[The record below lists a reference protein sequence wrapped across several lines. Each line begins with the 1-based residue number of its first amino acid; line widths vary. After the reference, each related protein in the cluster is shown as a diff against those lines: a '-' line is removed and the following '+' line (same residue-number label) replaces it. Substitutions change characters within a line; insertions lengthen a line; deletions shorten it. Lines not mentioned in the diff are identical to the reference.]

1 MSPVVDALERFKQP
15 EYTGENRCRA
25 CTVVNLLIAG
35 ALSGGAGVGVGSS
48 VSIAGGVFL
57 GVSVMAVSVLLIYV
71 RGYLVPKTPELT
83 KKYFPPWLLALFGKD
98 PETAQPTINA
108 IDAETELVRAGA
120 LEECEDS
127 DDLCLTAEF
136 RTDWDDEIAQLRE
149 NGTDRAQ
156 LLGLLD
162 IEERNVEFHEH
173 GNAFQAFVDGTPVGT
188 WESEAAYIADLAAA
202 NTLVSYHPNW
212 TRLSIEAKSQLL
224 SGLRLFIEDC
234 PACGGEPT
242 FGADTVESCCS
253 QYEVAA
259 VSCTE
264 CDARLFETRM

>member
-1 MSPVVDALERFKQP
+1 MSPTVDALEQFKQP

-25 CTVVNLLIAG
+25 CTVVNLLIA
-35 ALSGGAGVGVGSS
+35 AVVSSGLAASVGLS
-48 VSIAGGVFL
+48 VSVLGGVAVGITL
-57 GVSVMAVSVLLIYV
+57 MAVSVLLIYV

-83 KKYFPPWLLALFGKD
+83 KQYFPPWLLALFGKD
-98 PETAQPTINA
+98 PESAQPTISA

-120 LEECEDS
+120 LEECDDD
-127 DDLCLTAEF
+127 DDLCLTDGF
-136 RTDWDDEIAQLRE
+136 RSDWDDEIARLRE
-149 NGTDRAQ
+149 NETDRAA
-156 LLGLLD
+156 LLGLLNV
-162 IEERNVEFHEH
+162 EERNVEFREH
-173 GNAFQAFVDGTPVGT
+173 GTAFQAFVDGTPVGT

-202 NTLVSYHPNW
+202 KALVSYHPNW

-253 QYEVAA
+253 RYEVAA
-259 VSCTE
+259 VSCTD